1 LRLSLDLEFL
11 LAKYFDDKIK
21 SIRELNVIRDRLKFI
36 KTCST
41 EEAFILVDQNKNGY
55 ISTLEEIDNFLR
67 KNGKQLN
74 KDELNRIYRNLTNQ
88 TFGEI
93 TY

>member
-1 LRLSLDLEFL
+1 M
-11 LAKYFDDKIK
+11 
-21 SIRELNVIRDRLKFI
+21 IRDRLKFI

-74 KDELNRIYRNLTNQ
+74 KEELNRIYRNLTNQ

>member
-1 LRLSLDLEFL
+1 MRLSLDLEYL

-36 KTCST
+36 QTCST

-74 KDELNRIYRNLTNQ
+74 KEELNRIYRNLTNQ